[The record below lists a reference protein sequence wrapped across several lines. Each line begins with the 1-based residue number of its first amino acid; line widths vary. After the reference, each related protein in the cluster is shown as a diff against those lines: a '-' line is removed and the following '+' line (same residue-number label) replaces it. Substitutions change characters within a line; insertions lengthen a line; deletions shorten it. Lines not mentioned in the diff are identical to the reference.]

1 MRVKALCSGIA
12 LGMVLTGSAFAAP
25 SQTANHWLQRLQSA
39 QGMQN
44 YQGIFVYER
53 KGAFS
58 THQVW
63 RQVDTQGH
71 LLERFLQLNGPA
83 HEVMRIDHRVTCM
96 SAAVANELAAVD
108 IWPSGIQ
115 QMQHLQEWYDVRVLG
130 DSRVADHAA
139 AVLLFTPRDQHR
151 YAVELHVDQD
161 TAIPLKTLL
170 LNEQGQLLERLQFVQ
185 FQAQVE
191 QGAAAQ
197 AQGWMTPSTDCI
209 SVVQA
214 DVAVS
219 TAPVLEKD
227 WSVSWVPAGFNLLK
241 SHFKPSSGQAGDV
254 LSQVYS
260 DGLAHFSVFFENI
273 GDLDIEGGRRQL
285 GPTAVV
291 SRKVALDAN
300 QLMVTV
306 VGEIPLGSAER
317 IALSV
322 HAEQVHQ
329 DD

>member
-1 MRVKALCSGIA
+1 MRVKALCSGIV
-12 LGMVLTGSAFAAP
+12 LGMVLVGSAFATQ
-25 SQTANHWLQRLQSA
+25 SQTADHWLQRLQSA
-39 QGMQN
+39 QGVHN

-63 RQVDTQGH
+63 RQVNAQGH

-83 HEVMRIDHRVTCM
+83 HEVMRTNHQVTCM

-108 IWPSGIQ
+108 IWPTRIQ
-115 QMQHLQEWYDVRVLG
+115 QVQQLQKWYDIRVLG
-130 DSRVADHAA
+130 DSRVADHSAA
-139 AVLLFTPRDQHR
+139 ILLFTPKDQHR
-151 YAVELHVDQD
+151 YAVELHLDHD

-185 FQAQVE
+185 FQAGPAV
-191 QGAAAQ
+191 Q
-197 AQGWMTPSTDCI
+197 AQGWMSPSRNCI
-209 SVVQA
+209 PVVQA
-214 DVAVS
+214 ESVETVS
-219 TAPVLEKD
+219 PELKNDLNIA
-227 WSVSWVPAGFNLLK
+227 WIPAGFTLLK
-241 SHFKPSSGQAGDV
+241 SRFKSSLDQTDGV

-260 DGLAHFSVFFENI
+260 DGLAHFSVFFEYIN
-273 GDLDIEGGRRQL
+273 DLEIDGGRRQL

-291 SRKVALDAN
+291 SRKVSLENN

-322 HAEQVHQ
+322 HAEQAR
-329 DD
+329 

>member
-1 MRVKALCSGIA
+1 MRVKALCSGIV
-12 LGMVLTGSAFAAP
+12 LGMALVGSAFAAP
-25 SQTANHWLQRLQSA
+25 SQTADHWLQRLQSA

-63 RQVDTQGH
+63 RQVNAQGH

-83 HEVMRIDHRVTCM
+83 HEVMRIDHQVTCM
-96 SAAVANELAAVD
+96 SAAVANDLAAVD
-108 IWPSGIQ
+108 IWPTGIQ
-115 QMQHLQEWYDVRVLG
+115 QMQHLQKWYDVRVLG
-130 DSRVADHAA
+130 DSRVADHTA

-185 FQAQVE
+185 FQAQAE
-191 QGAAAQ
+191 QDAAAQ
-197 AQGWMTPSTDCI
+197 AQGWMTPSSNCI
-209 SVVQA
+209 PVVQA
-214 DVAVS
+214 NVAANVS
-219 TAPVLEKD
+219 PVLKND
-227 WSVSWVPAGFNLLK
+227 WNVSWMPAGFTLLK
-241 SHFKPSSGQAGDV
+241 SHFKPSPDQVGGV

-260 DGLAHFSVFFENI
+260 DGLAHFSVFFEPI
-273 GDLDIEGGRRQL
+273 AELDIEGGRRQL

-291 SRKVALDAN
+291 SRKVSLEN
-300 QLMVTV
+300 SQLVVTV

-322 HAEQVHQ
+322 HAEQARQ